1 MEKSQSQSQLDL
13 IHHTSLKELINP
25 VRDRLPN
32 TFHLLGTLR
41 QFLTTRHF
49 IVKITNDF
57 SSLHVRTDLE
67 GVFEVVSIIIE
78 SLCDFLIGGGS
89 LLELLKLLHLASL
102 EELVNDFGRTL
113 TNTLN
118 LLGTLRKLF
127 TTRHL
132 EGESV
137 ECITDRAIGVPLVR
151 VLFIRGELVKDVN
164 KFVVVRDEKLRLG
177 LGLRLRLGLGLGLVV
192 RLFEN
197 LTLVGGD

>member
-1 MEKSQSQSQLDL
+1 MEKSQGQGSVDL
-13 IHHTSLKELINP
+13 IHHTSLEKLINP

-32 TFHLLGTLR
+32 TLHLLGTLR

-49 IVKITNDF
+49 IVEVEDDVGGV
-57 SSLHVRTDLE
+57 LVRTNLE
-67 GVFEVVSIIIE
+67 GVFEVVGVIIK
-78 SLCDFLIGGGS
+78 SSCDFLIGGGS

-197 LTLVGGD
+197 LTLVVGD